1 MFMLTLAFYTLELII
16 IPINFVIVNST
27 ALYMMT

>member
-16 IPINFVIVNST
+16 ILINFVIVNST
-27 ALYMMT
+27 AIYMMT